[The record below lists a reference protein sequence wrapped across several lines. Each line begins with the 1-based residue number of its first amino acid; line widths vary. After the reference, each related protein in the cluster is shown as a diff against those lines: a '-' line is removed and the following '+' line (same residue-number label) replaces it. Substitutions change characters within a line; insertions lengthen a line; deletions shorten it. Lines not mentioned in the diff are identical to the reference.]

1 MFTVFASEISGFG
14 SVLDLGCGRGDV
26 LAQAGVLTASRVSGV
41 DGHEPSLVAAKE
53 AGYTDV
59 TKSDV
64 MSYLAKQE
72 SSSVDVVEHFMKT
85 EAVEPIAEATRVARH
100 KVIFMTPNGFQYQ
113 APAPDNSFQEHLSG
127 WTPKEFYALG
137 FTRITGINGL
147 RQLRGEYSSP
157 RIKPM
162 KLGLL
167 VSGATNS
174 YVRTRPHRAFQF
186 IAVKDT

>member
-1 MFTVFASEISGFG
+1 M
-14 SVLDLGCGRGDV
+14 
-26 LAQAGVLTASRVSGV
+26 
-41 DGHEPSLVAAKE
+41 AAKE

-59 TKSDV
+59 TNSDV
-64 MSYLAKQE
+64 MSYLVKQE
-72 SSSVDVVEHFMKT
+72 SFSVDVVVAFDVVEHFMKT
-85 EAVEPIAEATRVARH
+85 AGLELIAEATRVARQ
-100 KVIFMTPNGFQYQ
+100 KVIFMTPDGFQYQ
-113 APAPDNSFQEHLSG
+113 APAPDNPFQEHLSG

-167 VSGATNS
+167 VSGATNL
-174 YVRTRPHRAFQF
+174 YVRTRPDRAFQF
-186 IAVKDT
+186 IAVKDI

>member
-1 MFTVFASEISGFG
+1 
-14 SVLDLGCGRGDV
+14 V
-26 LAQAGVLTASRVSGV
+26 LAQAGVLTSSRVGGV
-41 DGHEPSLVAAKE
+41 DGHEPSLMAAKE

-59 TKSDV
+59 TNSDV

-72 SSSVDVVEHFMKT
+72 SSSVDVVVALDVVEHFMKT
-85 EAVEPIAEATRVARH
+85 AGLELIAEATRVARH

-113 APAPDNSFQEHLSG
+113 APAPDNPFQEHLSG
-127 WTPKEFYALG
+127 WTPKEFYTLG

-157 RIKPM
+157 RIQPM

-186 IAVKDT
+186 IAVKDL

>member
-26 LAQAGVLTASRVSGV
+26 LAQAGVLTASSVSGV
-41 DGHEPSLVAAKE
+41 DGHEPSLMAAKE